1 MRWRRRHRVFLF
13 CGFLL
18 FRHPAGGRFDD
29 AIYNNDDDYVDDDYN
44 DGDDDLPLLYG
55 TQRCSNTK
63 GPADL

>member
-1 MRWRRRHRVFLF
+1 MQV
-13 CGFLL
+13 GFK
-18 FRHPAGGRFDD
+18 
-29 AIYNNDDDYVDDDYN
+29 IYNNDDDYVDYVDDDCD